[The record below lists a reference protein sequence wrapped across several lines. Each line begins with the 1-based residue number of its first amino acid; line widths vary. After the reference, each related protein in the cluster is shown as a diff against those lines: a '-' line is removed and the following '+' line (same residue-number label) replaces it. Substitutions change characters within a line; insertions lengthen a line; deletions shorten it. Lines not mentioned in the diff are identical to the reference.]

1 MKNNRSGNRQMF
13 KFRHSKSTEPQN
25 SGRKPTR
32 FRSEI
37 VYMDDQHNTVDQEN
51 ATVAHIH
58 EFDENGRWI
67 QETVGHFRDPQKV
80 NQETAIFSYTLR
92 NAWRGKL
99 NELELILTENRD
111 FLAKYS
117 LYDHKSAVYFSEKTE
132 AGQICLPTDILNRI
146 SSLLEND
153 MLFEVQRLE
162 DAYNMACLDGYCQ
175 EFSITWSGRHINV
188 SGDNIDICRDDT
200 VHCPHSVA
208 MIYTLETMQAILV
221 PFGVPKA
228 CFRITC

>member
-67 QETVGHFRDPQKV
+67 KETVGHFREPQKV
-80 NQETAIFSYTLR
+80 N
-92 NAWRGKL
+92 
-99 NELELILTENRD
+99 
-111 FLAKYS
+111 
-117 LYDHKSAVYFSEKTE
+117 
-132 AGQICLPTDILNRI
+132 
-146 SSLLEND
+146 
-153 MLFEVQRLE
+153 
-162 DAYNMACLDGYCQ
+162 
-175 EFSITWSGRHINV
+175 
-188 SGDNIDICRDDT
+188 
-200 VHCPHSVA
+200 
-208 MIYTLETMQAILV
+208 
-221 PFGVPKA
+221 
-228 CFRITC
+228 